1 MSDTSDESPAPGDEP
16 RAAQAPRGR
25 RPVAVTL
32 WKTAQPLIRGFDALL
47 VEHGASW
54 QVWHI
59 LLALGTSPPRT
70 QRELA
75 GAVGIREAT
84 LTHHLR
90 AMEDNG
96 LIRRTRMP
104 DNRRVQHVEVT
115 EDGARLFEELRAAAV
130 EFDRRL
136 RAVIGSEDDVARF
149 LEVLGRLA
157 AAAPEGGRDI
167 LPEDWPREPGVR

>member
-1 MSDTSDESPAPGDEP
+1 MSDTPAEP
-16 RAAQAPRGR
+16 AAATPEPVPPPRGQ

-32 WKTAQPLIRGFDALL
+32 WKTAQPLIRGFDAMLL
-47 VEHGASW
+47 EHGTSW

-96 LIRRTRMP
+96 LITRTRVP

-115 EDGARLFEELRAAAV
+115 DAGARLFSRLRDAAV
-130 EFDRRL
+130 DFDRRL
-136 RAVIGSEDDVARF
+136 RAVIGTEDDVARF
-149 LEVLGRLA
+149 LDVLARLA
-157 AAAPEGGRDI
+157 AAAPEGARDI
-167 LPEDWPREPGVR
+167 LPEDWPQEPG